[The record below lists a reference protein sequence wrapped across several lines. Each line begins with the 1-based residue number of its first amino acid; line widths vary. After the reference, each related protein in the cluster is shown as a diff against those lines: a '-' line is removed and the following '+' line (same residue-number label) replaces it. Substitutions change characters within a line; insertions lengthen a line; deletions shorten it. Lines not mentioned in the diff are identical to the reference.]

1 MKKIVFLYFLILF
14 SLNSYS
20 QNLIWFIENGKFGY
34 THKTT
39 GRTVITPQF
48 TFAGHFSE
56 GCAVAAVGNHLLSS
70 KYGFINEKG
79 KWLIVPQFDA
89 AGNFSE
95 QKARVQGH
103 GKWGYINKKG
113 AFIIQPQFA
122 LCYDFKEGLA
132 QASIKNN
139 LWGLIDSTGKFILQP
154 EFYSIT
160 DVFAGITCTQKI

>member
-1 MKKIVFLYFLILF
+1 MKKTVFLYLLILF
-14 SLNSYS
+14 SHKSYT

-34 THKTT
+34 THKIT

-48 TFAGHFSE
+48 TFAGYFSE
-56 GCAVAAVGNHLLSS
+56 GTAVAAVGNHLLSS

-79 KWLIVPQFDA
+79 KWLIVPQFSA

-95 QKARVQGH
+95 EKARVQQQ

-122 LCYDFKEGLA
+122 
-132 QASIKNN
+132 IVM
-139 LWGLIDSTGKFILQP
+139 ILKKDWP
-154 EFYSIT
+154 RLL
-160 DVFAGITCTQKI
+160 